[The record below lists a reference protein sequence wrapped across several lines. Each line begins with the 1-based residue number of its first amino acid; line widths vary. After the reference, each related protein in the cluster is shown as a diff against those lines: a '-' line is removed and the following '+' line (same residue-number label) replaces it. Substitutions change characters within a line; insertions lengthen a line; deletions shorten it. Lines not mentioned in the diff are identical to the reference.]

1 MIRPG
6 SLQDLSLI
14 LNFDIFAGSR
24 SQEINEN
31 RLYIFE
37 NTAADICGYIAEA
50 RDGLLGRPYIS
61 YLMVSPNYRRKGIAS
76 QLLQHLEQKHYSQR
90 LFISTEADNQPML
103 TLLNTRGYVH
113 AGAISAANLNGVDEL
128 YFYKDIS

>member
-6 SLQDLSLI
+6 SSDDLSLI
-14 LNFDIFAGSR
+14 LSFDIFAGSR

-37 NTAADICGYIAEA
+37 NTTICGYIAEA

-61 YLMVSPNYRRKGIAS
+61 YLMVAPNYRRKGIAS
-76 QLLQHLEQKHYSQR
+76 QLLKHLETQHCNER
-90 LFISTEADNQPML
+90 LFISTEEDNQPML
-103 TLLNTRGYVH
+103 ALLKTRGYIQ
-113 AGAISAANLNGVDEL
+113 AGVISEANLNGVDEI